1 METLESLQRRITS
14 ANDLFGII
22 RTMKV
27 LAAASIR
34 QFEQAVEAVGIYS
47 NTIETGFR
55 FALWEQPLR
64 SETPL
69 QKSGGTLAVIFGTDQ
84 GMCGQFNEN
93 ILSFALN
100 DLENLQNRKI
110 IVGQRAASKLEETG
124 VPFESL
130 FHLPSSVE
138 AINPAVQ
145 SLLLRINTL
154 RESDGLEKVVLYY
167 NRPVSLSAYQ
177 PVRVQLLP
185 IDLNPFR
192 TPVKTKD
199 ASRSL
204 PMYSMDR
211 ERLLSRLISQYLF
224 VQVYRAYAESLASE
238 NTSRLVT
245 MQVAEKNI
253 QERLYELNTQYHN
266 LRQDSIT
273 SEMLDI
279 VSGVEALGEQNLF
292 FSEEEK
298 SIWNVR

>member
-1 METLESLQRRITS
+1 METLESLRRRITS

-34 QFEQAVEAVGIYS
+34 QFEQAVEAVEVYA
-47 NTIETGFR
+47 NTIDTGFR
-55 FALWEQPLR
+55 FALWEQPPR
-64 SETPL
+64 SEILT
-69 QKSGGTLAVIFGTDQ
+69 KGNEGTLAVIFGTDQ

-93 ILSFALN
+93 ILAFALD
-100 DLENLQNRKI
+100 DLGSLQVRKMV
-110 IVGQRAASKLEETG
+110 VGQRAGSKLEEAG
-124 VPFESL
+124 IPFESL

-145 SLLLRINTL
+145 SLLLAVNTL
-154 RESDGLEKVVLYY
+154 RQSGGAEKVILYY
-167 NRPVSLSAYQ
+167 NRPVSLSAYR

-185 IDLNPFR
+185 VDLDPFR
-192 TPVKTKD
+192 AHTEIRN

-211 ERLLSRLISQYLF
+211 EGLLSRLISQYLF
-224 VQVYRAYAESLASE
+224 VQVFRAYAESLASE
-238 NTSRLVT
+238 NTSRLLT

-273 SEMLDI
+273 SELLDI
-279 VSGVEALGEQNLF
+279 VSGVEALSGQN
-292 FSEEEK
+292 
-298 SIWNVR
+298 R